1 MPIRLVTHHKKV
13 LVVTN
18 LTSAN
23 QTCRMLFVVEYILSV
38 ELAKKEEARFGGI
51 AKEAVCV
58 GGEPMQ
64 FTPIWDSMAT
74 KK

>member
-1 MPIRLVTHHKKV
+1 
-13 LVVTN
+13 
-18 LTSAN
+18 
-23 QTCRMLFVVEYILSV
+23 MLFVVEYILSV